1 MRLNEKVAI
10 VTGAG
15 RNIGEEVAKTLARE
29 GARVAVVDL
38 DGNRGERVAGEINA
52 ASRNH
57 ALSIACDVSVS
68 KDVDRVVKTVVQKWG
83 SIDILVNNAASTD
96 RKNIFEVSE
105 EEWDRVIRVTLKSV
119 FLCTKSVAR
128 SMIDHKRKGCIINIT
143 STSGYVGRSD
153 ATAYGAAKGGVIN
166 LTRSLAVQLGPYGIR
181 VNSVAPNRIGSPVG
195 EDAVPEN
202 RVVKNLVGRRGVP
215 KDIAAAVLF
224 LCSDEADFI
233 TAADLLVDGGALAAM
248 P

>member
-1 MRLNEKVAI
+1 MKEKVAI

-15 RNIGEEVAKTLARE
+15 RNIGEETAKTLAQE

-38 DGNRGERVAGEINA
+38 DGSRAERVAGEINA
-52 ASRNH
+52 ADQNH
-57 ALSIACDVSVS
+57 ALSIACDVSLS
-68 KDVDRVVKTVVQKWG
+68 GDVERAVETVVQKWG
-83 SIDILVNNAASTD
+83 GIDILVNNAASTD

-119 FLCTKSVAR
+119 FLCARSVAR
-128 SMIDHKRKGCIINIT
+128 VMIDRKRKGRIINIT

-195 EDAVPEN
+195 EDLVPEN

-215 KDIAAAVLF
+215 KDIAMAVLF
-224 LCSDEADFI
+224 LCSDEAEFI
-233 TAADLLVDGGALAAM
+233 TATDLLVDGGALAARD
-248 P
+248 